1 MSGSTTTV
9 NQQRSSITTAEL
21 LNEIHHHRPDF
32 LPRRTDE
39 AAAVRSTVFDPASF
53 DHSLF
58 PLYSLLLKP

>member
-9 NQQRSSITTAEL
+9 NQQHSSIPAGL
-21 LNEIHHHRPDF
+21 FNEIHHHRPDF

-39 AAAVRSTVFDPASF
+39 AATVRSTVFDPASF
-53 DHSLF
+53 DHYLF